1 LGIKITRRQRARDEG
16 VTVRAG
22 RRPIRTIPN
31 QRSSTAGTISTPTS
45 ARNAIAAVPPR
56 RKSAEQRQRRPG
68 SARPPKPPSSQSHA
82 RPTARRRMIDPVV
95 ILVASVGRGR
105 FCASLDGRVLVSST
119 TTPLLDAA
127 RVLTGEGVDPATRI
141 VMRHVDKDYDALT
154 STVGVAAKLA
164 IREETSDGKPRF
176 VKWQPYGGPNVP
188 VASPI
193 SETDPAVTQVPEVR
207 KHTSEA
213 AAPKLPPD
221 EPQSRKRRRP

>member
-1 LGIKITRRQRARDEG
+1 MIPRGGDGPEDATMG
-16 VTVRAG
+16 VTGAG
-22 RRPIRTIPN
+22 RDVELGGVNIPVNTENSHQPQAADTTVRP
-31 QRSSTAGTISTPTS
+31 
-45 ARNAIAAVPPR
+45 V
-56 RKSAEQRQRRPG
+56 
-68 SARPPKPPSSQSHA
+68 
-82 RPTARRRMIDPVV
+82 DPVV
-95 ILVASVGRGR
+95 ILVAPLGHGR
-105 FCASLDGRVLVSST
+105 FRASFGGQLLVKSSAM
-119 TTPLLDAA
+119 PLLDAA
-127 RVLTGEGVDPATRI
+127 RVLAGEGVDPATRI
-141 VMRHVDKDYDALT
+141 VMRHEGKDYDALT

-176 VKWQPYGGPNVP
+176 VKWHPYGGPNVP